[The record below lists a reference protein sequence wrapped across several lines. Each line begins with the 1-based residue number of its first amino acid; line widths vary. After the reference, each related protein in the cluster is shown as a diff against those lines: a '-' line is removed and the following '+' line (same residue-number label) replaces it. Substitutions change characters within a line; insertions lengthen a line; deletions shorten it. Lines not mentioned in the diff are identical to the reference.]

1 MRCIGEYEGTRFEYR
16 DVGQG
21 PVILLLHGT
30 QSSCHEVYHVD
41 ALRQAGYRLLIP
53 SRPGYGKTPLQN
65 EDART
70 LANFYRRWL
79 EELGIDDYAVY
90 GISAGG
96 PTAIALAAD
105 NHAVRAL
112 VLAAAVTGSV
122 DVAFKRILIHPAF
135 QAPSLLLQHAIWG
148 LAKRANKKR
157 PDASAVRLTG
167 LTSLLGLSDI
177 EPRLSD
183 GDIELMKTTIGAM
196 GPGRGLLFDLT
207 QEVGETELRR
217 IDCPVL
223 IVHSK
228 ADKAVPYENALHAKR
243 LIPQA
248 QLLTSKS
255 PGHLIWT
262 GPSAKRDERTIERF
276 LFLNHRQA
284 ESEQ

>member
-1 MRCIGEYEGTRFEYR
+1 MRCIGDYQGTRFEYR
-16 DVGQG
+16 DVGEG
-21 PVILLLHGT
+21 PLILLLHGT
-30 QSSCHEVYHVD
+30 QSSCDEVYHVD
-41 ALRQAGYRLLIP
+41 ALIEAGYRLLIP

-79 EELGIDDYAVY
+79 EEIGIDAYAVY

-96 PTAIALAAD
+96 PTAIALASA

-112 VLAAAVTGSV
+112 VLAAAVSGSV
-122 DVAFKRILIHPAF
+122 DVAFKRVLIHPAL
-135 QAPSLLLQHAIWG
+135 QTPSLLLQHAVWR
-148 LAKRANKKR
+148 LAKSANKKK

-177 EPRLSD
+177 AHRLSD
-183 GDIELMKTTIGAM
+183 RDVELMKATIGAM

-207 QEVGETELRR
+207 QEVGEKELRQ
-217 IDCPVL
+217 IGCPVL

-228 ADKAVPYENALHAKR
+228 ADKAVPYDNALHAKR

-262 GPSAKRDERTIERF
+262 GPSAERDERMIERF
-276 LFLNHRQA
+276 LFLNHGKA
-284 ESEQ
+284 EAEQ

>member
-21 PVILLLHGT
+21 PVVLLLHGT
-30 QSSCHEVYHVD
+30 QSSCDEIYHVD

-53 SRPGYGKTPLQN
+53 SRPGYGKTPLKN

-70 LANFYRRWL
+70 LASFYRCWL
-79 EELGIDDYAVY
+79 EEIGIDDYAVY

-96 PTAIALAAD
+96 PTAIALAAA
-105 NHAVRAL
+105 NPAVRAL

-122 DVAFKRILIHPAF
+122 DVAFKRVLIHPAL
-135 QAPSLLLQHAIWG
+135 QAPSLILQHAIWG
-148 LAKRANKKR
+148 LARRANQKK
-157 PDASAVRLTG
+157 PDDSAVRLTG
-167 LTSLLGLSDI
+167 LTSLLGSSDI
-177 EPRLSD
+177 EHRLSD
-183 GDIELMKTTIGAM
+183 RDVELMKATIGVM

-207 QEVGETELRR
+207 QEVGEKELRQ

-248 QLLTSKS
+248 QLITSKS

-262 GPSAKRDERTIERF
+262 GPSARRDERMIERF
-276 LFLNHRQA
+276 LFLNHGQTEA
-284 ESEQ
+284 EH